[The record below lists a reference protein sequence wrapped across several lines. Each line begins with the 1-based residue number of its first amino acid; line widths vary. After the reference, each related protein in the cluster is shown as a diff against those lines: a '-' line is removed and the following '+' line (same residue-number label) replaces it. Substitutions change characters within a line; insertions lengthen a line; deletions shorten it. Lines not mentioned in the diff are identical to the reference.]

1 MQPSDPDRGPRASGF
16 PAGVTVKIEYHGQDA
31 VVVVAGELDVLTAP
45 KLDEQISIA
54 LETEPPLLVIDLT
67 DVTFLGSAG
76 MTSLVTAHRMA
87 GTATT
92 VRIVASGR
100 TTARAM
106 QIVGLDQQLPIYAT
120 LGDAVSA
127 DR

>member
-1 MQPSDPDRGPRASGF
+1 MQPSDADRGPHASGF
-16 PAGVTVKIEYHGQDA
+16 PAGVTVKIEHRGPDT

-45 KLDEQISIA
+45 KLDEQISVA
-54 LETEPPLLVIDLT
+54 LESEPPLLVIDLT

-76 MTSLVTAHRMA
+76 MTSLVAAHRMA

-120 LGDAVSA
+120 LGDAVAA